1 MKNCPVSDLP
11 ITEKP
16 HWQVEHAKEGYST
29 KFTLVG
35 PDIIHGQIITDH
47 DVTMDFIDNGL
58 FQAVIS
64 ESDQMGKPICMLH
77 NLNHVKRISFLYKKD
92 LVNILYNSGP
102 VFKLLVVYN
111 VGPEIRSVIETFAA
125 IAPEESNVVL
135 ADSYREGMQLILNA
149 KKGITETTDNGT
161 ENNRQ
166 YLAYKKEFLAAM
178 ARMNWLNLLNHPIT
192 MPEPDEPV
200 YPFFKALEALQQDLR
215 EKEELHRLEIEQLV
229 EEYNR
234 KITEKN
240 ILLNAQE
247 SLNKKIE
254 QQLEKQ
260 KTALTAQIAAKD
272 MELTRVSTIMV
283 EKKSKIEKICGLV
296 SGLDVEPAIKQQLE
310 TSCRELAETGL
321 YEKHVDHEITS
332 GDSEFLSKLQRRH
345 STLNQRDLR
354 IALLI
359 RRNYNTV
366 EIARSIGITTRGV
379 ESIRYRMHKK
389 LGLTKHESI
398 KQYLFSISDT

>member
-16 HWQVEHAKEGYST
+16 HWQVEHAREGYST

-47 DVTMDFIDNGL
+47 DVTMDFIDHGL
-58 FQAVIS
+58 FQTVIS
-64 ESDQMGKPICMLH
+64 ESDQKGKPIFMLH
-77 NLNHVKRISFLYKKD
+77 NLNHVKKISFLYKKD
-92 LVNILYNSGP
+92 LINILYNSGP

-111 VGPEIRSVIETFAA
+111 IGPEIRSVIETFAA
-125 IAPEESNVVL
+125 IAPEESNVML
-135 ADSYREGMQLILNA
+135 ADSYRDGLRLIMNA
-149 KKGITETTDNGT
+149 KKGLPETPDNGK
-161 ENNRQ
+161 EKNPQ
-166 YLAYKKEFLAAM
+166 YLAHKKEFLAAL
-178 ARMNWLNLLNHPIT
+178 ARMNWLNLLSHPIT

-215 EKEELHRLEIEQLV
+215 EKEQLHRLEIQQLV

-272 MELTRVSTIMV
+272 MELTRVSTIIG
-283 EKKSKIEKICGLV
+283 EKKSKIEKICGLI
-296 SGLDVEPAIKQQLE
+296 SGLDVEPETKKQLN
-310 TSCRELAETGL
+310 TSCRELVETSL
-321 YEKHVDHEITS
+321 FEKHVDHEITS

-345 STLNQRDLR
+345 SALNQRDLR

-359 RRNYNTV
+359 RRNYNTA

-389 LGLTKHESI
+389 LGLSKHESI
-398 KQYLFSISDT
+398 KQYLFRITDT